1 LLYIATRHRNGID
14 YGYTGEVRRIE
25 KEKINARLAVG
36 DVVQLTSIG
45 FSSSG
50 EVFHVDTEELA
61 AETAAQLGAA
71 KLIFLSEGQQMVDAE
86 TSEPVHCLRL
96 REAREILAH
105 FGQNAHPEEPR
116 AAQEP
121 APSLAA
127 ADAAAAAAGATAA
140 AAAGSV
146 GEGQQQTDRL
156 APFPASHPY
165 GARNYTAGMLELV
178 EQSVRAL
185 AKGVARAHVVSP
197 SNGALLQELFTRD
210 GCGLLISRDI
220 YDGIR
225 PACAR
230 CVLGLTTL
238 YCMP

>member
-1 LLYIATRHRNGID
+1 
-14 YGYTGEVRRIE
+14 VRRIE

-116 AAQEP
+116 AAREEP
-121 APSLAA
+121 APSVAA
-127 ADAAAAAAGATAA
+127 ADAAAAAAVHGAAA
-140 AAAGSV
+140 AAAGEV
-146 GEGQQQTDRL
+146 QADRL

-230 CVLGLTTL
+230 YV
-238 YCMP
+238 Y